1 MGDIELRPATPDLA
15 PAGAE
20 EAIAL
25 AQARLREA
33 RTALARVTGGAPPRT
48 VLAELAQG
56 MAAELATY
64 FDELPMFRFTG
75 RVARAA
81 GVLGAVIPGRRVPHR
96 VVLGRYLSST
106 LLGRRGDSARLS
118 GNSGGGLR
126 WSVARIAVLGL
137 GADGVLRVGRLDEA
151 VHRPED
157 VDPFGRAL
165 PWDDSMMRGVPTRTL
180 WVARWQGGDAVHVAS
195 PAEVLNALAALAG
208 TVASASLRELDLL
221 QRLLRAPDA
230 G

>member
-1 MGDIELRPATPDLA
+1 MGDIEPRPGTHDLA

-33 RTALARVTGGAPPRT
+33 RAALARVTGGAPPRT

-64 FDELPMFRFTG
+64 FDELPMRRFTG
-75 RVARAA
+75 RVARAP

-96 VVLGRYLSST
+96 VVLGRYLSSS
-106 LLGRRGDSARLS
+106 LVGKS
-118 GNSGGGLR
+118 SGGSR
-126 WSVARIAVLGL
+126 WSVSRIAVLGV
-137 GADGVLRVGRLDEA
+137 GADGVLRVGQVDEA

-157 VDPFGRAL
+157 LDPFGRAL
-165 PWDDSMMRGVPTRTL
+165 RWDDLLMRGVPTRTT
-180 WVARWQGGDAVHVAS
+180 WVSRWQGGDTVQVAS
-195 PAEVLNALAALAG
+195 PAEVLQALADLAG
-208 TVASASLRELDLL
+208 TVASASLRELELL
-221 QRLLRAPDA
+221 QRLLRSPDA